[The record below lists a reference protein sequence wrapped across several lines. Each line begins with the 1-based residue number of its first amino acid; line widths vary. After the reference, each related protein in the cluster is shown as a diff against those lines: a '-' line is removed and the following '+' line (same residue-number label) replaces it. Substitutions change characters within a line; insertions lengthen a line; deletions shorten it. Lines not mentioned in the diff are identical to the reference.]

1 MSEPATVPPPPS
13 APEKSPASG
22 RTKGRP
28 ISRDRTLG
36 GVIWYQIIKYLI
48 GTLGLVIFGWRA
60 TGQRNMPRSGGV
72 LLVSN
77 HLSYLDVFFLGI
89 PLRRPLN
96 FVGAVDPLRPG
107 PCLLA
112 EVDGCAFPIQR
123 GDGRLG
129 HEGDAC
135 DDSAPAASAPPSSP
149 RGHTQRRRPELSLRS
164 KSGIAVLVARAGV
177 PVVPV
182 GLAGTFEIW
191 PRSRKVPF
199 PHSIRVHYGQ
209 PIFPEDMSGMETA
222 AITALIRE
230 RLDLCRQG
238 GVARAASRCDPL
250 SPYDGPRP
258 CGQARGLASPSS
270 CRYPWGRRSHKHPG
284 GADRC

>member
-1 MSEPATVPPPPS
+1 VSEPATVSPPPS

-77 HLSYLDVFFLGI
+77 HLSYLDVFCLGI

-96 FVGAVDPLRPG
+96 FVARSTLFVPVLAFLLRSMG
-107 PCLLA
+107 
-112 EVDGCAFPIQR
+112 AFPIQR
-123 GDGRLG
+123 
-129 HEGDAC
+129 EGMG
-135 DDSAPAASAPPSSP
+135 AS
-149 RGHTQRRRPELSLRS
+149 GMKETLRRLRS
-164 KSGIAVLVARAGV
+164 GGIVTLFPEGTRSVDGQLGPLKSGIAVLVARAGV

-199 PHSIRVHYGQ
+199 PHSIRIHYGQ

-222 AITALIRE
+222 AITALIRQ
-230 RLDLCRQG
+230 RLDLCRQEAWRGRSG
-238 GVARAASRCDPL
+238 G
-250 SPYDGPRP
+250 
-258 CGQARGLASPSS
+258 
-270 CRYPWGRRSHKHPG
+270 
-284 GADRC
+284 